1 MKSDDVTRQLKSKL
15 GLTKNDEIIP
25 AIEAAL
31 STETASPLGATVI
44 IGAGGK
50 ITFSPFGLSSPPTLQ
65 EVEALRRVFRTL
77 DDSLE
82 EQKVRILREE
92 MTAQLAQ
99 SNVADGAM

>member
-1 MKSDDVTRQLKSKL
+1 MKSDAVTGQLKDKL

-31 STETASPLGATVI
+31 SAKDASPLGATVI
-44 IGAGGK
+44 ISPNGK
-50 ITFSPFGLSSPPTLQ
+50 ITFSPFGLSNPPTLQ

-99 SNVADGAM
+99 SNAAEA